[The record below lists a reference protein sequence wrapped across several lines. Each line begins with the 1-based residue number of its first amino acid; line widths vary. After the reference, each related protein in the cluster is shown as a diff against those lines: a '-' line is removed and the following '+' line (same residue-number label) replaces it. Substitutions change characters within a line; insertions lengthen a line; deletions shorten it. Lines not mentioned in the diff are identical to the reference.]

1 MIKDF
6 MQGSIGMDVCA
17 VCVGFVYD
25 LSSEVSKHYKRV
37 IFGEMGDVQNGRSD
51 GEVMWVQGVGGD
63 AGEQLPSQECLRTV
77 VKPVC

>member
-6 MQGSIGMDVCA
+6 MEGGIGMDVCA

-37 IFGEMGDVQNGRSD
+37 IFGEMGDV
-51 GEVMWVQGVGGD
+51 
-63 AGEQLPSQECLRTV
+63 
-77 VKPVC
+77 